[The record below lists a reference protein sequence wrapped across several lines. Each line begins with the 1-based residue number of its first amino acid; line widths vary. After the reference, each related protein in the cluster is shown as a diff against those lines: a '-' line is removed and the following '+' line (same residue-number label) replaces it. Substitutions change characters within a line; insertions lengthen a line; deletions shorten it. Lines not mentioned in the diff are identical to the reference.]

1 MYIILALLILAMAL
15 IGFMVYTL
23 GEAFTE
29 LENRLEELE
38 EDVYA
43 TDED

>member
-23 GEAFTE
+23 GEGLSQIEA
-29 LENRLEELE
+29 RLEELE